1 VRQAR
6 GPIINAAAHPNGGAA
21 LKLVCPALKNAG
33 LRWRRA
39 VERTAVMGRFP
50 TQLGS
55 VLRNPRNDLG
65 SIRVLSG
72 GPNWPISKLCKS
84 GLRPRLPLRP

>member
-21 LKLVCPALKNAG
+21 LKLVCPAFKNAG

-50 TQLGS
+50 TPLGS
-55 VLRNPRNDLG
+55 VLRNPRNDLRVDQ
-65 SIRVLSG
+65 SLIR
-72 GPNWPISKLCKS
+72 
-84 GLRPRLPLRP
+84 RPELADQQAL